1 MFDGFK
7 ILLKNSNHILD
18 CNFYVEVNETYS
30 DAVLT
35 KTLYKTKNNITVK
48 YMHETDNIYLFGSFH
63 KLKNNGVHNYNQFT
77 YFEFLEQL
85 EYLQYLF
92 RIDLSNCYI
101 KRLEYGVNICPPIAT
116 KNIHKGLL
124 LHSNE
129 TPLNKRKTDFRFKH
143 SKYEI
148 KCYDKAIQ
156 YKLKDDLMRIERN
169 YLYATALHK
178 QGIFTLQDL
187 TNPIHLQYFNKTLLQ
202 DWNNI
207 LMYDYTIREKE
218 LNTRQRNKLK
228 DYKNPIYW
236 SSLNPRNRHRPKK
249 ILKEIIIS
257 HSDKIQEQIY
267 NQIKSTLERNSALNN
282 DIEMHNHFKNT
293 QSNKCIIVSS

>member
-18 CNFYVEVNETYS
+18 YNFYVEVNEKYS
-30 DAVLT
+30 DGVLT

-63 KLKNNGVHNYNQFT
+63 NLKNNGVHNFDQFT
-77 YFEFLEQL
+77 YFEFLKQL
-85 EYLQYLF
+85 EYLQREF
-92 RIDLSNCYI
+92 NIDISNCNI
-101 KRLEYGVNICPPIAT
+101 KRLEYGVNICPPSVT
-116 KNIHKGLL
+116 KNINKGLL

-129 TPLNKRKTDFRFKH
+129 TPLNKRKTDFRFEH

-156 YKLKDDLMRIERN
+156 YKLKDNLMRFERN
-169 YLYATALHK
+169 YLYATSLHK
-178 QGIFTLQDL
+178 QDIYTLQDL
-187 TNPIHLQYFNKTLLQ
+187 TNSIHLQYFNNTLLQ

-207 LMYDYTIREKE
+207 LIYDYTIREKE
-218 LNTRQRNKLK
+218 LTTRQRNKLK

-236 SSLNPRNRHRPKK
+236 SGLNPRNRHRPKK
-249 ILKEIIIS
+249 ILKEIINN
-257 HSDKIQEQIY
+257 HSDKLQEQIY
-267 NQIKSTLERNSALNN
+267 TQIKNTLERNCTLNN
-282 DIEMHNHFKNT
+282 GNEMHNHFKNP
-293 QSNKCIIVSS
+293 NILNA